1 MSTLEPL
8 GKGVY
13 HVNFEQISLSVVD
26 FEHILHLFFSF
37 SIVDFELVIVT
48 WIVPDLQITF
58 ILL

>member
-1 MSTLEPL
+1 MSALEPL

-13 HVNFEQISLSVVD
+13 HLNFEQISLSVVD
-26 FEHILHLFFSF
+26 FEHIFFSF
-37 SIVDFELVIVT
+37 SIVDFELVVVT

>member
-8 GKGVY
+8 GKGVN
-13 HVNFEQISLSVVD
+13 HLNFEQISLFIVD

-48 WIVPDLQITF
+48 
-58 ILL
+58 